1 MQEGQIWEAL
11 MAAAHYKLD
20 NLVYIVD
27 YNKLSSGHPTNE
39 IINLE
44 PLKEKLSSFGY
55 HVIEIDGHDMEQILG
70 ALSEAKETKGKPTF
84 IVANTVKGKG
94 VSFMENVPKWH
105 SSGLSDEEY
114 EVAMKELTK
123 KEEELAHAV

>member
-1 MQEGQIWEAL
+1 MCIR
-11 MAAAHYKLD
+11 D
-20 NLVYIVD
+20 R
-27 YNKLSSGHPTNE
+27 
-39 IINLE
+39 
-44 PLKEKLSSFGY
+44 
-55 HVIEIDGHDMEQILG
+55 
-70 ALSEAKETKGKPTF
+70 
-84 IVANTVKGKG
+84 GKG